1 MVIQVTLSL
10 TFDYTKITPPTPY
23 LTLTPNGLRTTSRSV
38 HVFDIS
44 SSSGIQ
50 VISKPSWI
58 TYANERIGRNTFTVS
73 PTPDKSRSG
82 RITIKNL
89 EGITKSIGISQPSAV
104 IVPDPTS
111 FRMIFHFF
119 ID

>member
-1 MVIQVTLSL
+1 MVIQVIFNVNVA
-10 TFDYTKITPPTPY
+10 FDYTKITPPTPY
-23 LTLTPNGLRTTSRSV
+23 LTLTPNGYDVPPASSV

-73 PTPDKSRSG
+73 PN
-82 RITIKNL
+82 IQVNH
-89 EGITKSIGISQPSAV
+89 EV
-104 IVPDPTS
+104 VE
-111 FRMIFHFF
+111 
-119 ID
+119 